1 MEALASHGRLPPVG
15 SLEMSERFRSPRA
28 SYATAVAAVAV
39 AAVLR
44 AVLAGRLIDIGV
56 FLPFVMAVVVA
67 AWHGGLRPGLLA
79 GAIATVLIALFFL
92 EAPLTTR
99 DGLATHGVALLL
111 FAAAGAAV
119 SWLAESLHVTN
130 RRLGAEQRGR
140 ETADAFHRAIA
151 DLTSDFAF
159 RGRIGT
165 DGRAVVED
173 ITEGFHQLLGL
184 GRRQVIEQGG
194 WRNVIHP
201 DDLPLADA
209 ALRRLLTGR
218 LVEGTIRLVDAA
230 RQAVWIR
237 YRVRLAGRNPDGTWL
252 VYGAAD
258 NITELERAEEA
269 RQASDEVA
277 RAHAEEVEALI
288 AAVPAVVWIAHDPDC
303 RRITGS
309 RYGQELL
316 GLDAEIDASGPHPRV
331 RHFRLFRAGREVP
344 HEALPMLKAAR
355 GLPVRDEELEVVF
368 ADGHRLVLFGNAVPL
383 YDPAGHPRGAIGAFV
398 DVTALKRAEEA
409 RAESERRLLLSLD
422 AGRMGVWDWDLL
434 TGRVEWTGKLESILG
449 LAPGAFGGRIE
460 DFREMVHPDD
470 RAALVAMR
478 ERALAEHAPLE
489 LEFRM
494 IRPDGSICWMA
505 TKGSA
510 LFNAEGRPIRMIGV
524 GMDVTDRRRAELA
537 LKEAD
542 RRKDEF
548 LATLAHELRN
558 PLAPI
563 RNAVEILQMPR
574 QPAEVLGAARDVIDR
589 QVTQMVHLVDDLLDV
604 SRISR
609 NQLRIRR
616 QTVELSSVLRNAIE
630 TSRPVLDASHHR
642 LTTRAPRDPIY
653 VEGDATRLSQVVA
666 NLLNNAAKYS
676 PAGSEV
682 RLTVECGPGE
692 VRIAVRDQGIGIEP
706 RHLERIFGM
715 FSQVAPA
722 LQRSQGGLGIGLSLV
737 RRLVELHGGRVAAH
751 SDGPGHGS
759 EFVVTLPTVSTP
771 PVAVTAVRAAEAPVR
786 LTRILVV
793 DDNHDAAES
802 LAQLLRLR
810 GHEVHVAYNG
820 PEAVAS
826 YEAYRPELV
835 LLDIGLPEL
844 NGYDAARRIRELPGG
859 RSVRLVALTGW
870 GQEEDR
876 QRSREA
882 GFDEHLVKPVD
893 LAALERLLRDASA
906 TAA

>member
-1 MEALASHGRLPPVG
+1 
-15 SLEMSERFRSPRA
+15 MSGRFRSPRA
-28 SYATAVAAVAV
+28 SYATAVAAAAV

-44 AVLAGRLIDIGV
+44 ATLGGLLVNIGD

-79 GAIATVLIALFFL
+79 AAVSAVLIMVFFL
-92 EAPLTTR
+92 DPPLTASG
-99 DGLATHGVALLL
+99 GLTAHGLGLVL
-111 FAAAGAAV
+111 FLAACAAV

-130 RRLGAEQRGR
+130 RRLEAEQRGR

-159 RGRIGT
+159 RGRVT
-165 DGRAVVED
+165 ADGQAIIED
-173 ITEGFHQLLGL
+173 ITDGFRQLLGL
-184 GRRQVIEQGG
+184 DRQAVHEQGG
-194 WRNVIHP
+194 WRSVIHP
-201 DDLPLADA
+201 DDMPLADA
-209 ALRRLLTGR
+209 AVRRLRTGS
-218 LVEGTIRLVDAA
+218 LVEGTVRLVGAE
-230 RQAVWIR
+230 RRVVWIR
-237 YRVRLAGRNPDGTWL
+237 YRIRLAGRNPDGSWL

-258 NITELERAEEA
+258 DITALERSEEA
-269 RQASDEVA
+269 RQASDEIA

-288 AAVPAVVWIAHDPDC
+288 TAVPAVVWIAHDPEC

-316 GLDAEIDASGPHPRV
+316 GLDAEIDASVPDRRFH
-331 RHFRLFRAGREVP
+331 HFRVFQGGREVA
-344 HEALPMLKAAR
+344 HEELPMLRAAR
-355 GLPVRDEELEVVF
+355 GAAVRDVDLEVVF
-368 ADGHRLVLFGNAVPL
+368 VNGGRRVLFGNAVPL
-383 YDPAGHPRGAIGAFV
+383 YDTSGHPRGAIGAFV
-398 DVTALKRAEEA
+398 DVTALKLAEEA
-409 RAESERRLLLSLD
+409 RAESERRLRLALD
-422 AGRMGVWDWDLL
+422 AGRMGVWDWDLA
-434 TGRVEWTGKLESILG
+434 TGRVEWTGNLESILG
-449 LAPGAFGGRIE
+449 LAPGTFGGTIE
-460 DFREMVHPDD
+460 DFRTMVHPDD
-470 RAALVAMR
+470 LSALR
-478 ERALAEHAPLE
+478 KIRDRALAEHVPIDI
-489 LEFRM
+489 EFRM
-494 IRPDGSICWMA
+494 MRSDGSICWMA
-505 TKGSA
+505 SKGSA
-510 LFNAEGRPIRMIGV
+510 LFDATGRPIRMIGV
-524 GMDVTDRRRAELA
+524 GMDVTDRRRVERA
-537 LKEAD
+537 LKDAD

-563 RNAVEILQMPR
+563 RNAVEILQMPD
-574 QPAEVLGAARDVIDR
+574 QPPEVLDAARDVIGR

-616 QTVELSSVLRNAIE
+616 QTVDLRSVLQNAME

-642 LTTRAPRDPIY
+642 LTTRLPAEPVY
-653 VEGDATRLSQVVA
+653 VNADVTRLSQVVA

-676 PAGSEV
+676 AAGSEV
-682 RLTVECGPGE
+682 RLLVEPAPGE
-692 VRIAVRDQGIGIEP
+692 VRVAVRDEGIGIE
-706 RHLERIFGM
+706 RQHLEHIFEM

-751 SDGPGHGS
+751 SDGPGCGS
-759 EFVVTLPTVSTP
+759 EFVVTLPTVSAP
-771 PVAVTAVRAAEAPVR
+771 PVAVPPAVRAVDAPAQR
-786 LTRILVV
+786 TRILVV

-810 GHEVHVAYNG
+810 GHEVHLAYSG

-826 YEAYRPELV
+826 CETHRPELV

-859 RSVRLVALTGW
+859 RNVRLIALTGW

-882 GFDEHLVKPVD
+882 GFDQHLVKPVD
-893 LAALERLLRDASA
+893 LAVLERLLRTAPA